1 MVIDMAVLGAIT
13 LAGGALSTGN
23 HIVTNRRLRKL
34 EKENK
39 IRTVE
44 VSVLEVGLIST
55 VGCSIIKE
63 RQMKKK
69 MNQFKQDVNDRLI
82 EYENEL
88 AALENE
94 LKVSEMVRKRVI
106 ELEGKLF
113 ETEKKNRRFN
123 TLIIRFCIEFVLPAA
138 IR

>member
-23 HIVTNRRLRKL
+23 HIITNKRLRKL
-34 EKENK
+34 EKDNK

-82 EYENEL
+82 EYENEI
-88 AALENE
+88 AAIENE
-94 LKVSEMVRKRVI
+94 LAVMNSRIDAMRIDDVAMQNEIINAKVDHIANVVDIATAEDDK
-106 ELEGKLF
+106 
-113 ETEKKNRRFN
+113 
-123 TLIIRFCIEFVLPAA
+123 
-138 IR
+138 